1 MYRILIVEDD
11 AVIAK
16 AIAERL
22 ARWGYD
28 AVVAADFSAIDA
40 EFQARLPHLVLM
52 DVSLPY
58 YNGYYWCER
67 IRRVS
72 KTPIVF
78 LSSRTDTSD
87 VVMAIGMGADD
98 YITKPVDPELLI
110 AKVQAVLRR
119 SYDYEQTAL
128 PRLGEYAFDAA
139 KSCLVGTDNSI
150 SLTKNE
156 SRLLLLL
163 ICRRGEIVSREELML
178 GLWNSDEFVDEN
190 TLTVNMNRL
199 RKTLAQTGLS
209 ESITT
214 HKGRGY
220 AFHA

>member
-28 AVVAADFSAIDA
+28 AIIAADFSAIDA
-40 EFQARLPHLVLM
+40 EFQARMPHLVLM

-98 YITKPVDPELLI
+98 YIIKPVDPELLI

-139 KSCLVGTDNSI
+139 KACLVGADKSI

-163 ICRRGEIVSREELML
+163 IYRRGEIVSREELML

-199 RKTLAQTGLS
+199 RKTLDQAGLS